1 MATVFTPCKNR
12 EIWVL
17 FFNVAFATTARRFV

>member
-1 MATVFTPCKNR
+1 MAAVFTPHKNK

-17 FFNVAFATTARRFV
+17 FFSIAFATTARRFV

>member
-1 MATVFTPCKNR
+1 MATVFTPCKNK

-17 FFNVAFATTARRFV
+17 FFNIAFATTSRRYA

>member
-1 MATVFTPCKNR
+1 MATVFTPCKNK

-17 FFNVAFATTARRFV
+17 FFNMAFATTSRRFA

>member
-1 MATVFTPCKNR
+1 MATVFTPRKTK

-17 FFNVAFATTARRFV
+17 FLNIAFATTSRRFA

>member
-1 MATVFTPCKNR
+1 MATVFTPCKNK

-17 FFNVAFATTARRFV
+17 FFNIVFATTSRHFV

>member
-1 MATVFTPCKNR
+1 MATVFTPRKNK

-17 FFNVAFATTARRFV
+17 FFNIAFATTSRRFA

>member
-1 MATVFTPCKNR
+1 MATVFTPRKNK

-17 FFNVAFATTARRFV
+17 FFSIVFATTARRFV